1 MRILVRTLLSV
12 SVCLALPL
20 LALIASDQRADKAAI
35 TIVTLGDSITRGARA
50 GVKPNET
57 FAAQLEADL
66 QQQSVKAEV
75 VNLGVGG
82 ERTDQA
88 LQRLEKDVLS
98 RKPKVVTIMYG
109 TNDSFVDKGRKEPRL
124 TVEEYRL
131 NMKSLVT
138 KLRAAGVQPVL
149 MTEPRWGPDGRN
161 GLDENPNGLLEK
173 YMEACRSIAKEEK
186 VPLVDHFAIW
196 TKAEADGTKIAEW
209 TTDQCHP
216 NPAGHKQMSEA
227 ILPILRKALMGE

>member
-1 MRILVRTLLSV
+1 MRRLARV
-12 SVCLALPL
+12 SLIVSNCVLFPLA
-20 LALIASDQRADKAAI
+20 ACAVADDKAHEPAI
-35 TIVTLGDSITRGARA
+35 TIVALGDSITKGARS
-50 GVKPNET
+50 GVKPEET
-57 FAAQLEADL
+57 FAALVEAGL
-66 QQQSVKAEV
+66 KQQSVKAEV
-75 VNLGVGG
+75 INMGVGG

-98 RKPKVVTIMYG
+98 RKPRVVTIMYG
-109 TNDSFVDKGRKEPRL
+109 TNDSFVDKGRKDPRL
-124 TVEEYRL
+124 TVDEFRM
-131 NMKSLVT
+131 NMKSLVA

-173 YMEACRSIAKEEK
+173 YMQACRSVAKEEK

-196 TKAEADGTKIAEW
+196 TKAEAEGTKIAEW

-216 NPAGHKQMSEA
+216 NPAGHKQLSEA
-227 ILPILRKALMGE
+227 ILPIVRKALMGE